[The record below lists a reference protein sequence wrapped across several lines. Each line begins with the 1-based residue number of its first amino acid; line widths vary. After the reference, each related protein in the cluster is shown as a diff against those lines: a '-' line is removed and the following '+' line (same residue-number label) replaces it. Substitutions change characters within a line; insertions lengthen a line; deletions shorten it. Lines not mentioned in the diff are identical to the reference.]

1 MSQIDMMLAS
11 LAEQMNLVLISTD
24 SDFDAL
30 PHIPR
35 EDWTKP

>member
-1 MSQIDMMLAS
+1 MMLAS
-11 LAEQMNLVLISTD
+11 LAEQMNLVLLSTD
-24 SDFDAL
+24 SDFDEL